1 MINHK
6 YFIFSLYTNIFLLY
20 YHINFNT
27 LIYLCFTSINIDTT
41 FIFFYNIIGVQKNT
55 DGVLVNIISVIKKFV
70 RVLYIYTIFYT

>member
-27 LIYLCFTSINIDTT
+27 LIYFCSTSINIDTT
-41 FIFFYNIIGVQKNT
+41 FIFFYNIIDVQKNT
-55 DGVLVNIISVIKKFV
+55 DGVLTNIISVIKNFV